1 MDIQVKQLKFNQS
14 GMTSIFF
21 FNASGIFASL
31 SLIVILNYI
40 VKKTV
45 GYIYT
50 KINPI
55 YIVKH
60 DKVIK
65 LLKFFQGYLFD
76 SEK

>member
-1 MDIQVKQLKFNQS
+1 
-14 GMTSIFF
+14 MTSIFF

-65 LLKFFQGYLFD
+65 LLKFF
-76 SEK
+76 